1 MQTPEP
7 HETPEAATPDA
18 SAEDRPGVDALLQAG
33 ARGDRAAFSAFYDAT
48 VPWVH
53 GMAVAMSPSEDD
65 AADATL
71 QTYLTAWEEAGEAE
85 LDLSDQDDPAERE
98 RRVFAWLGAL
108 CHRVMVGRLRA
119 SGRHAARSRVG
130 GPAEPPAELVG
141 TVDPAAF
148 EAVRLAWLGG
158 FTDAQV
164 AEALDRPRDETRTLL
179 RDGVQQ
185 LVAARRTAHADGGTP
200 AASPADAGHPALGSS
215 VAEDMDAGRGAELAD
230 LSALHTLDVADHTA
244 AAAAAQTRGPGELA
258 RWRTRVDAGRRA
270 LVWAFRDVVAEPPS
284 ALLDTLLARLPAQD
298 EGLALVA
305 DRRAPRHPV
314 DRLRAVKIA
323 LLSLLGLAVLA
334 VGVYAAWSQFSAD
347 GIAHRVREA
356 DDLYTTSEYPAT
368 GGGVMQGFLSAE
380 ENSGFVRVDGM
391 PQLEKGRTYQVWIY
405 PQDGSAPSSLGTYRA
420 DEFDEP
426 VSFRGLDRFAAVS
439 MTEEPAGGSDEPTA
453 EDVLLGLDLHPT
465 STLGPQYGGKPS
477 GN

>member
-18 SAEDRPGVDALLQAG
+18 PAEDRPGVDALLQAG

-108 CHRVMVGRLRA
+108 GHRVMVGRLRA

-200 AASPADAGHPALGSS
+200 AASPADAGRPALGSS